1 MIEPIDRFRDEG
13 AKVRLPPSLIVTV
26 SRAAGR
32 ELVLFE
38 DCVVLSAGSRVVL
51 FGYLVSMNLDGRVM
65 FHGRLNPLV
74 MGTVGF
80 VVSCAQVCIRTSI
93 SNRGTLLSAHAVNA
107 SAATTRTVQENMCAI
122 LITSD
127 RGAQYCF
134 SLLLLRIERGRPK
147 N

>member
-1 MIEPIDRFRDEG
+1 MMEPIDRFRDEG
-13 AKVRLPPSLIVTV
+13 AKARLPPSPTVTV

-38 DCVVLSAGSRVVL
+38 DCVVLSAGSGVVL
-51 FGYLVSMNLDGRVM
+51 FGYPVGMNPDGRVM

-80 VVSCAQVCIRTSI
+80 VVSCAQVCVGTSVGD
-93 SNRGTLLSAHAVNA
+93 RGTLLSAHAVNA
-107 SAATTRTVQENMCAI
+107 SAATTRTVQENMCAM
-122 LITSD
+122 LITLD

-134 SLLLLRIERGRPK
+134 SLLLLRMERGRPE